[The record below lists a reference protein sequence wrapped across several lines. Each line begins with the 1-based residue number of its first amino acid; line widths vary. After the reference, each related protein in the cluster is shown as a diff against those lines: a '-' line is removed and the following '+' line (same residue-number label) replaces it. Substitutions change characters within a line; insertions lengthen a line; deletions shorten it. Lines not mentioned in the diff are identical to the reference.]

1 MLPKNKP
8 SKCFFVVY
16 LRLHMKR
23 ILFYILIFIT
33 GHTALYAQMPIQNN
47 TTDGF
52 GNNGDPLDP
61 NYAIQQD
68 STEQI
73 DVKSVPIE
81 LHMWTVDKRL
91 GNIIPVPVDT
101 VFHQFQ
107 NTNLTEGMN
116 GHYNYLG
123 NLGSP
128 RISRIFFDR
137 PDYTPFLFTDPYS
150 AFIMQPSDI
159 RYTNTKSPFA
169 NLTYYKGG
177 SKRDGEDR
185 FKSYFSVN
193 VNKRLAFGFS
203 IDYLYGRG
211 MYASQSTA
219 FFNGNFF
226 STYLGDKYNMHFLFS
241 MNNLKMAENGGITD
255 DNYIMDPQSMSEG
268 KKQFAPR
275 DIPTNLTNTFNYNRN
290 YVVFLTHRYNLGFYK
305 DAESKDNKK
314 PKKEFVPVTSFI
326 HTLHLQTDNRKFI
339 GNAPDSAIYV
349 NTFLNNLETKD
360 QTKHLKVK
368 NTVGLS
374 LREGFNKWAKFGLTA
389 FASYEY
395 RNYTLPDTLGSRRN
409 AFTKKYTENTLSV
422 GGELSKVQGKL
433 LHYNVTGEIALAGT
447 DVGQFNVDG
456 KIDLNFRLFKDT
468 VRLQAHAYIKNLNP
482 SFYFR
487 HFHANHYWW
496 DHNDLAKEFR
506 TRIEGELA
514 IDRWRTNLKVGVE
527 NIKNYTYF
535 DNADIRNPKDQ
546 AKFLNNAAVR
556 QNSQNIQVFSAIL
569 NQNFKLGILRL
580 DNEIVYQK
588 SSNKTVLP
596 LPDFSLYHNL
606 YLNFSLAKKVVNIE
620 LGADLRYFTK
630 YDAPD
635 YSPAIGQY
643 YLQNPEKLV
652 KIGGYP
658 IINVY
663 ANIHLKRTRIFV
675 MMYHVNQGMGDS
687 NYFLAPH
694 YPIDPRMFKFGIS
707 WNFFD

>member
-1 MLPKNKP
+1 
-8 SKCFFVVY
+8 
-16 LRLHMKR
+16 MKR
-23 ILFYILIFIT
+23 ILFYIFFLVT
-33 GHTALYAQMPIQNN
+33 GHAMLYAQMPIRNN
-47 TTDGF
+47 STNGFDEDGMPV
-52 GNNGDPLDP
+52 NSDEVIDK
-61 NYAIQQD
+61 D
-68 STEQI
+68 SNQI
-73 DVKSVPIE
+73 DTKTIPIE
-81 LHMWTVDKRL
+81 LRMWTVDRRL
-91 GNIIPVPVDT
+91 GNIQPVPVDT

-116 GHYNYLG
+116 GQFNYLG

-137 PDYTPFLFTDPYS
+137 PDYTPFMFTDPYS

-177 SKRDGEDR
+177 NKRTGEDR

-193 VNKRLAFGFS
+193 INKRLGIGFS

-219 FFNGNFF
+219 FFNGNLFA
-226 STYLGDKYNMHFLFS
+226 TYLGDAYNMHFLFTTD
-241 MNNLKMAENGGITD
+241 NLKMAENGGITN
-255 DNYIMDPQSMSEG
+255 DNYIIDPQAMNDG
-268 KKQFAPR
+268 KRQYESR
-275 DIPTNLTNTFNYNRN
+275 DIPTNLVNTFNYNRE
-290 YVVFLTHRYNLGFYK
+290 YAVFLTHRYNLGFYK
-305 DAESKDNKK
+305 EAESKDPKK

-326 HTLHLQTDNRKFI
+326 HTLDLQTNDRRFL
-339 GNAPDSAIYV
+339 GNAPDSSLYV
-349 NTFLNNLETKD
+349 NSFLDNKDTKD
-360 QTKHLKVK
+360 QTKHLFVK
-368 NTVGLS
+368 NTVGIA

-395 RNYTLPDTLGSRRN
+395 RNYTLPDTLNSRLDR
-409 AFTKKYTENTLSV
+409 FTKKYSENTLSV
-422 GGELSKVQGKL
+422 GGELAKAQGKV

-447 DVGQFNVDG
+447 DVGQFNIDG
-456 KIDLNFRLFKDT
+456 KMDLNFRLFKDT
-468 VRLQAHAYIKNLNP
+468 VRLQAHAFIKNRNP

-487 HFHANHYWW
+487 HYHANHYWW
-496 DHNDLAKEFR
+496 DNNDLSKEFR
-506 TRIEGELA
+506 TRVEGELA

-527 NIKNYTYF
+527 NVKNYTYF
-535 DNADIRNPKDQ
+535 DNADIPDPKDKT
-546 AKFLNNAAVR
+546 KFLDNVAVR
-556 QNSQNIQVFSAIL
+556 QYNGSIQVFSAIL

-588 SSNKTVLP
+588 SSNNTVLP

-606 YLNFSLAKKVVNIE
+606 YLDFTLFKKVVNVE

-630 YDAPD
+630 YYAPD
-635 YSPAIGQY
+635 YAPGVGQY
-643 YLQNPEKLV
+643 YLQNPENSV

-658 IINVY
+658 VINVY

-675 MMYHVNQGMGDS
+675 MMYHINQGMGNS